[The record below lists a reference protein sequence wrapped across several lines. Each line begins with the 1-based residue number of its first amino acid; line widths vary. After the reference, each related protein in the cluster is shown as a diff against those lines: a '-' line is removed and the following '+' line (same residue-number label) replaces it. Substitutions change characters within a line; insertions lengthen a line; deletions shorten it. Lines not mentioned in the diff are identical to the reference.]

1 MARGAP
7 RETSPHEEL
16 RHGSQSDC
24 GQVPRAT
31 AIGCHQ
37 HDPTGTSCSKP
48 QRPQNQSGGQAQPT
62 GSSHSVYL
70 LFQSSF
76 EFSALVTSRHPITQ
90 FPVMLKLILTFFF
103 NLLFGFS
110 LLSGSR
116 LMQIWRILC
125 IWGKVRVTCP
135 FLVHEYL
142 IN

>member
-1 MARGAP
+1 M
-7 RETSPHEEL
+7 
-16 RHGSQSDC
+16 
-24 GQVPRAT
+24 
-31 AIGCHQ
+31 
-37 HDPTGTSCSKP
+37 
-48 QRPQNQSGGQAQPT
+48 
-62 GSSHSVYL
+62 YL

-116 LMQIWRILC
+116 LTQIWRILC